1 MGRSTLD
8 LAHARAR
15 EVATDLERRLGSGNP
30 AELDLLRDV
39 CEVDAHADGALVLVL
54 EANGPH
60 VALVLGRGMPHVEVW
75 WGGDSAATEVA
86 LNGADV
92 EQFVETWWPRF
103 AAGGEAN
110 GLV

>member
-1 MGRSTLD
+1 MGRSTLE

-30 AELDLLRDV
+30 SDLDLLKDV
-39 CEVDAHADGALVLVL
+39 WEVDAHADGALVLVL

-60 VALVLGRGMPHVEVW
+60 VSLVLGRGLPHVEVW
-75 WGGDSAATEVA
+75 WGGDIAASEVS

-92 EQFVETWWPRF
+92 DQFMETWWPRV
-103 AAGGEAN
+103 AAGAEDN